1 MNKTLFWIG
10 DAEITLRELLLSFVI
25 LAIMVCSGFVI
36 SNKINEA
43 HNNKVYDYQTAL
55 QIEDSDTLSYAVKTN
70 IGKILAYGDIKA
82 VDPVTFDELGNDT
95 LYSHA
100 SKVEEHYTMHT
111 RTVTHTDS
119 NGHTYTTTEI
129 YYTWDRYE
137 EWNVCC
143 SKVEFIGNT
152 FNYNKIPFGYEEYI
166 TTDNFAPNKR
176 YVYYGAPIESEG
188 TLFAKVADNDL
199 IETNFHEGK
208 NIDETLE
215 NINKNIWGILFWIVW
230 IILICGIEYGF
241 FYLDNDW
248 LNNKR
253 R

>member
-1 MNKTLFWIG
+1 MNKTLFWIS
-10 DAEITLRELLLSFVI
+10 DAEITLREFLLSFVI

-82 VDPVTFDELGNDT
+82 IDPVTFDELGNDT

-166 TTDNFAPNKR
+166 TNDNFAPSKR
-176 YVYYGAPIESEG
+176 
-188 TLFAKVADNDL
+188 LFAKVADNDL

>member
-70 IGKILAYGDIKA
+70 IGKILAYGNIKA

-111 RTVTHTDS
+111 RTVTYTV
-119 NGHTYTTTEI
+119 NGKTQTRTEV
-129 YYTWDRYE
+129 YYTWDFYRSWE
-137 EWNVCC
+137 VCC
-143 SKVEFIGNT
+143 TQVEFIDNV

-166 TTDNFAPNKR
+166 TTDNFAPSKR

-215 NINKNIWGILFWIVW
+215 NINKNIWGILFWIFW
-230 IILICGIEYGF
+230 IILICGVEYGF